1 MQKEELNEV
10 FQMLLELMV
19 AAVIGISFGNAWV
32 CILMSFGARS
42 EEKNVGLW
50 FIAGRFLGLII
61 LGSVI
66 SLLRFAAQDV
76 IPLVLLIFG
85 ISTLM
90 FGILILLRHYIEN
103 RFSSPEK
110 DLSNRLV
117 FSLLSLFMVMPG
129 SQKCKDK
136 SKGFKNIEKCANHD
150 HQRQRKRHKKHKNVS
165 KRFGFSLGIIRGAT
179 PCAKV
184 IVLIPLLVA
193 FGFPQS
199 LPLILVYATTSTV
212 YPIIGYLSADVLTNF
227 EAHRFKLRM
236 LGAIILIVMGSYYI
250 IKVLTWDAG
259 HIGI

>member
-1 MQKEELNEV
+1 MQKEELDEV
-10 FQMLLELMV
+10 FQMILELMV
-19 AAVIGISFGNAWV
+19 AALIGISFGNAWV
-32 CILMSFGARS
+32 CILMSFGTRS
-42 EEKNVGLW
+42 EEKSVGLW

-76 IPLVLLIFG
+76 MPLILLIFG
-85 ISTLM
+85 VSTIM
-90 FGILILLRHYIEN
+90 FGILILLQHYIEN

-110 DLSNRLV
+110 DLSNRFV
-117 FSLLSLFMVMPG
+117 FSLLSLFMVLPG
-129 SQKCKDK
+129 TQKCKGK
-136 SKGFKNIEKCANHD
+136 SKEFKNTGKCHNHEN
-150 HQRQRKRHKKHKNVS
+150 QGQRKRHKNVS

-199 LPLILVYATTSTV
+199 LPLIMVYAATSTV
-212 YPIIGYLSADVLTNF
+212 YPVIGYLSADVLTNF
-227 EAHRFKLRM
+227 DAHRFKIRI

-250 IKVLTWDAG
+250 IKVLTWDAN

>member
-1 MQKEELNEV
+1 MI
-10 FQMLLELMV
+10 LELMV

-32 CILMSFGARS
+32 CILMSFGTRS
-42 EEKNVGLW
+42 EEKSVGLW
-50 FIAGRFLGLII
+50 FIAGRFLGLIV

-90 FGILILLRHYIEN
+90 FGVLILLRHYIESRN
-103 RFSSPEK
+103 SHPER
-110 DLSNRLV
+110 DLSNRFI
-117 FSLLSLFMVMPG
+117 FSLLSLFMVLPG
-129 SQKCKDK
+129 GQKCKGK
-136 SKGFKNIEKCANHD
+136 SWT
-150 HQRQRKRHKKHKNVS
+150 HKIHKNQNGHLKGQPGCH
-165 KRFGFSLGIIRGAT
+165 KRLKNASNRLGFSLGVVRGAT

-199 LPLILVYATTSTV
+199 LPLILVYAATSTV
-212 YPIIGYLSADVLTNF
+212 YPVIGYLSADVLTNF
-227 EAHRFKLRM
+227 EDHRFKLRM
-236 LGAIILIVMGSYYI
+236 LGAIILILMGSYYI

-259 HIGI
+259 HMGM